1 MKEANPDPVDVAR
14 QVADLIS
21 EFRQEVIDQ
30 VRNAIEKEASEVESS
45 GFDPARGR
53 GRGPKWVD
61 GDGS

>member
-1 MKEANPDPVDVAR
+1 MSDPSEAAVEAAR
-14 QVADLIS
+14 QVADMIS

-53 GRGPKWVD
+53 GRGPRWAT
-61 GDGS
+61 GE

>member
-1 MKEANPDPVDVAR
+1 MKTPADDQTEAAR

-21 EFRQEVIDQ
+21 EFRQEVIDR

-61 GDGS
+61 GE

>member
-1 MKEANPDPVDVAR
+1 MKAPEEDPTAAAR

-21 EFRQEVIDQ
+21 EFRQEVVDQ

-53 GRGPKWVD
+53 GRGPRWVN
-61 GDGS
+61 GE

>member
-1 MKEANPDPVDVAR
+1 VSDPADDATEAAR

-53 GRGPKWVD
+53 GRGPKWVT
-61 GDGS
+61 GD

>member
-1 MKEANPDPVDVAR
+1 MKNPADDQTEAAR

-21 EFRQEVIDQ
+21 EFRQEVIDR

-61 GDGS
+61 GE